1 MAPSRPP
8 KRCCRRLKRRTR
20 RLKRRSRSAEA
31 TDPSAEATKSLHPR
45 VKCIPVD
52 RVVSVDA
59 GFVLVHPPHRRVP
72 RLTQARSAPTGA
84 ERAWVGRGTRHTV
97 QYGMVPL
104 QAGQSGG
111 GPFSQCGRFSHPA
124 PGLVGERRPRG
135 SAIAAVG
142 HRLKSPGNPPPLEP
156 RGRPPHRQSPPTV
169 PGESRAPGG
178 SSNWLGT
185 S

>member
-1 MAPSRPP
+1 M
-8 KRCCRRLKRRTR
+8 KRSLRRLKRLCPWAET
-20 RLKRRSRSAEA
+20 KR
-31 TDPSAEATKSLHPR
+31 PSTKATKSFHSR
-45 VKCIPVD
+45 VICISLD

-111 GPFSQCGRFSHPA
+111 GPFSQCGRFSHPG

-142 HRLKSPGNPPPLEP
+142 HRLKSPGNPRPLEP